1 MICWETEKKKKKK
14 NRKQAWMWAALAS
27 ATRYKT
33 PLIALFSSLQ
43 QTSREGY
50 LKRSSQHIVFVVW
63 LSPTQKHQA
72 PLYVEFGVSS
82 KKP

>member
-1 MICWETEKKKKKK
+1 M
-14 NRKQAWMWAALAS
+14 RAALAS
-27 ATRYKT
+27 ATRYRT
-33 PLIALFSSLQ
+33 PPTALLSSLQ
-43 QTSREGY
+43 HTSREGY
-50 LKRSSQHIVFVVW
+50 LKSPSQYIVFVVW